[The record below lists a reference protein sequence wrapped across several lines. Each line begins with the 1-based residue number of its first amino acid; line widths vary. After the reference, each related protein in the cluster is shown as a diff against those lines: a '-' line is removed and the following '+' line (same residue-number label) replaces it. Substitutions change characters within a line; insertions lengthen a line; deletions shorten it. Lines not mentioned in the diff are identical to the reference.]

1 MGKLAL
7 RQLYSI
13 YLLSLP
19 QLCLYIRVFVQGWAL
34 ELDCGAACLGLDLVC

>member
-19 QLCLYIRVFVQGWAL
+19 LLCLFIRVFVQGWAL